1 MVLSNSNCYNDFM
14 VITKSDS
21 VIAPLYTDDTGT
33 VRVGKTRV
41 RLDSVVYA
49 FNQGHTPEE
58 ILMQFPSLDLA
69 DIYAVI
75 AYYLNNQTAVDEYI
89 QQNEAEG
96 EKIRQ
101 EIESQPGYQAFRQ
114 RLLAHRERRLKEH
127 KHEAS
132 D

>member
-1 MVLSNSNCYNDFM
+1 MVTTELE
-14 VITKSDS
+14 S
-21 VIAPLYTDDTGT
+21 VIAPLNTDETGT
-33 VRVGKTRV
+33 IRVGRTRV

-58 ILMQFPSLDLA
+58 ILMQFPSLELA

-96 EKIRQ
+96 DEIRR
-101 EIESQPGYQAFRQ
+101 EIESRPDFQTFRQ
-114 RLLAHRERRLKEH
+114 RLLARRKERVEERENQANR
-127 KHEAS
+127 
-132 D
+132 

>member
-1 MVLSNSNCYNDFM
+1 MVTTELE
-14 VITKSDS
+14 T
-21 VIAPLYTDDTGT
+21 VIAPLSADDTGT
-33 VRVGKTRV
+33 IRVGKTRV

-58 ILMQFPSLDLA
+58 ILMQFPSLELA

-96 EKIRQ
+96 DEIRRD
-101 EIESQPGYQAFRQ
+101 IESRPGYQAFRQ
-114 RLLAHRERRLKEH
+114 RLLARRKERLKEQ
-127 KHEAS
+127 EA
-132 D
+132 